1 MAVDNRIKEWE
12 LVTNVTKN
20 LFLQDQSMT
29 MFDHESDGNFVRVIG
44 TPGTDPG
51 GIGNGWATTYAIAEA
66 LGTVDSRPAGTNP
79 VFQLRAI
86 TGTWAATSGSA
97 TLTGIGG
104 AASAELFAGRM
115 IVINGKANKVYSTS
129 GSNTITLYRQADFT
143 GSGYT
148 VYEVVTV
155 AERLNGIQNGNYPDL
170 SFSGAVLSYAGVTS
184 VRNLPTSITAGNQT
198 VTGSAGWRYVVCTTG
213 GVISVETIPVAEIT
227 ADTEQYT
234 PEPVFNS
241 TYQGYYSSVNSTKRI
256 IGILYFDATNITELI
271 KYGNSRNKNDDWW
284 YSPNNDLVS
293 AGNLNDRLQFLG
305 AFTRTRGTSITAQN
319 NGTGTTDSS
328 GFRVTANES
337 GKLTINLTISSIAS
351 IAMNK
356 NGTAFRDIIFAN
368 SNTYAIASACSF
380 TTNVSKGDYFT
391 FYVSLNPGLVN
402 IFGFE
407 ILFERR

>member
-97 TLTGIGG
+97 TLTGTGG

-198 VTGSAGWRYVVCTTG
+198 VTGSAGWRYVVCSSS
-213 GVISVETIPVAEIT
+213 GVITVETIPGAEIT
-227 ADTEQYT
+227 SDVLQYT
-234 PEPVFNS
+234 PDPTFNS
-241 TYQGYYSSVNSTKRI
+241 TYQGYYSSVNTTKRI
-256 IGILYFDATNITELI
+256 IGVIYFTGSAITELI
-271 KYGNSRNKNDDWW
+271 VYGQGKDKKDDYW
-284 YSPNNDLVS
+284 YSPNDYSS
-293 AGNLNDRLQFLG
+293 ALNTNDRLNFTG
-305 AFTRTRGTSITAQN
+305 AFTKTWGTAITAVD
-319 NGTGTTDSS
+319 NGTGFTDNE
-328 GFRVTANES
+328 GFRVSVSEIGFLYINFTFNSVGVNVTMNRNGSLYRTSVYNNS
-337 GKLTINLTISSIAS
+337 GVAAVGIPLSLK
-351 IAMNK
+351 MRVNK
-356 NGTAFRDIIFAN
+356 N
-368 SNTYAIASACSF
+368 
-380 TTNVSKGDYFT
+380 DYFT
-391 FYVSLNPGLVN
+391 FYISTGGTTSQIYGMEI
-402 IFGFE
+402 IFD
-407 ILFERR
+407 RA